1 MKKLSDNSTVTPNK
15 QFRNEVGNLRGIQH
29 ENIVRLYG
37 CCYEVQR
44 KVIEQNGTHI
54 RVEVPESSDE
64 ARGGARGALAPS
76 TDPGHVEPPKPSL
89 KILCIYVLCRR
100 G

>member
-1 MKKLSDNSTVTPNK
+1 MKKLSDNSTVTPDK

-54 RVEVPESSDE
+54 RVEVSESFLCYEYAANGNLDKCIF
-64 ARGGARGALAPS
+64 GMGMKHS
-76 TDPGHVEPPKPSL
+76 TQL
-89 KILCIYVLCRR
+89 FCNQL
-100 G
+100 